1 MPCAVLMGA
10 NIAPEVARENYCE
23 ATIGNWMK
31 TYICNTLSTN
41 MFIGN
46 PMHVVRASLGK
57 QVHVLYGS
65 FHVKSTN
72 LKKSSSMTIS
82 DFLHFAV
89 YERPIIQE
97 QNKKNLN
104 LISPLEP
111 EL

>member
-1 MPCAVLMGA
+1 MTIWHFHCPSTSTL
-10 NIAPEVARENYCE
+10 NIV
-23 ATIGNWMK
+23 
-31 TYICNTLSTN
+31 
-41 MFIGN
+41 
-46 PMHVVRASLGK
+46 
-57 QVHVLYGS
+57 GS

-89 YERPIIQE
+89 YERHIIQE
-97 QNKKNLN
+97 QNKKKLN

>member
-1 MPCAVLMGA
+1 MQLLLPNC
-10 NIAPEVARENYCE
+10 
-23 ATIGNWMK
+23 TIMA
-31 TYICNTLSTN
+31 LF
-41 MFIGN
+41 M
-46 PMHVVRASLGK
+46 
-57 QVHVLYGS
+57 QVLYNIVIDGS

-89 YERPIIQE
+89 YERHIIQE